1 MISFRIVGLGYCH
14 RHFFVFFDAKI
25 RFYRYLEQSSALFFP
40 IRLFPL
46 PLLCVFVLLTP
57 FFTHIDIHSIAFR
70 YTLSRHCRIGE
81 CHHSF
86 DDGNTK
92 TAMNVDK
99 YENTSSASIPMLL
112 DELNRNGRMKKGD
125 LLAFSA
131 FGAGFT
137 SGACIIEWNK

>member
-14 RHFFVFFDAKI
+14 RHFFRLFRCKDTILSIFRAI
-25 RFYRYLEQSSALFFP
+25 IGSFFP
-40 IRLFPL
+40 YKTFPL
-46 PLLCVFVLLTP
+46 PLLCVIVLLTP

-99 YENTSSASIPMLL
+99 YGNTSSASIPMLL
-112 DELNRNGRMKKGD
+112 DELNRNRRLKKGD

-137 SGACIIEWNK
+137 SGACIIE